1 MSSFGFRSFAARA
14 PGAIAVIDGRGQRWT
29 RAALLD
35 LTDRLAHGFVAR
47 GLGVGDV
54 LAIAA
59 PNCAEYFAAYLA
71 GLAAGL
77 YVVPINWHLADREIE
92 YLLENSGAKAAVAH
106 PRIGARRLAALG
118 ARGGL
123 VLAIGGAPG
132 HVALEEFAAGYTASA
147 PHRPLGRQLPYTS
160 ATTGLPKGVLR
171 PLAGA
176 RRSLAGFVAW
186 QRGVGVELES
196 GHVHLCASML
206 YHAAPLDYARAALE
220 MGHTV
225 VLLEDGAPER
235 VLDAIEAHGVST
247 AFMVPSLFVRL
258 LRLPRAVRERYSTKS
273 LRFVVHGGAPCP
285 PEVKRAM
292 LAWWG
297 DVVYES
303 YGACEAQGT
312 LASPSDWRA
321 NEGTV
326 GRPIPGT
333 KLLIVGEDGRERPP
347 GEVGTVYLTPYTG
360 DSFEYLGD
368 TAKTRACL
376 RGAYVTV
383 GDRGYVNEAGYLF
396 LVGREAELIVSSGM
410 NIYPA
415 EIEQVLLAHEAV
427 ADCAVTAAPDALRGQ
442 VPVAYV
448 ELSAGRRPSREQSRE
463 LLAFLGARLAAMKL
477 PRRIAY
483 ASALPRDPNGKL
495 LRRRLPE
502 LEAPGGTNDDGC
514 G

>member
-1 MSSFGFRSFAARA
+1 MRCFGFRSFALRT
-14 PGAIAVIDGRGQRWT
+14 PGATAVVDGRGREWT
-29 RAALLD
+29 RAALLE
-35 LTDRLAHGFVAR
+35 LTDRLAHGFVER
-47 GLGVGDV
+47 GLEVGDV

-77 YVVPINWHLADREIE
+77 YVVPINWHLAEREID
-92 YLLENSGAKAAVAH
+92 YLLENSRAKAVVAH
-106 PRIGARRLAALG
+106 PRIGARRLARLASSRSLT
-118 ARGGL
+118 
-123 VLAIGGAPG
+123 LAIGGAPG
-132 HVALEEFAAGYTASA
+132 HVALEQFARRYPAVA
-147 PHRPLGRQLPYTS
+147 PNRPLGRQLPYTS

-176 RRSLAGFVAW
+176 ERSLAGFVAW
-186 QRGVGVELES
+186 QRSVGIELES

-225 VLLEDGAPER
+225 VLLDDGAPED
-235 VLDAIEAHGVST
+235 VLQAIEAHRVTT
-247 AFMVPSLFVRL
+247 AFMVPSTFVRL
-258 LRLPRAVRERYSTKS
+258 LRLSAALRARYDTTS
-273 LRFVVHGGAPCP
+273 LHFVVHGGAPCP
-285 PEVKRAM
+285 PEVKHAM

-312 LASPSDWRA
+312 LVSPRDWRA

-333 KLLIVGEDGRERPP
+333 KLMIVGDDGRELRA

-368 TAKTRACL
+368 AAKTRACL
-376 RGAYVTV
+376 RGDYVTV

-396 LVGREAELIVSSGM
+396 LVGRETELIVSSGM

-448 ELSAGRRPSREQSRE
+448 ELAAGYLPSREQSRA
-463 LLAFLGARLAAMKL
+463 LLAFLAERLAAMKL
-477 PRRIAY
+477 PRRIEY
-483 ASALPRDPNGKL
+483 AAGLPRDPNGKL
-495 LRRRLPE
+495 LRRRLST
-502 LEAPGGTNDDGC
+502 LEPLPGEDTDGRR
-514 G
+514 